1 MQTGEIAQQ
10 GLFFLACSKKREPIK
25 NRIRQIYPGE
35 KMKKIFY
42 LLPMFFT
49 LLACGAQPSPT
60 QDISNIVNATL
71 TAVAQNSPQMETPQT
86 APTQDISSAVNAT
99 LTAVAQNNP
108 QGSEQQPVVAQVT
121 GSLRI
126 EQEQG
131 SGAICTAGTTYF
143 VYAEFSSNGP
153 ATAQYQIYITDASGQ
168 VPNGTFEGYNAPQ
181 AEGTLTFDSA
191 KTETLT
197 WRITGPY
204 QYPEALT
211 IRGNLNGQSL
221 QSVPVACQ

>member
-1 MQTGEIAQQ
+1 M
-10 GLFFLACSKKREPIK
+10 R
-25 NRIRQIYPGE
+25 
-35 KMKKIFY
+35 KIFY
-42 LLPMFFT
+42 LVPVFFT

-60 QDISNIVNATL
+60 QDLNSIVNATL
-71 TAVAQNSPQMETPQT
+71 TAVAQNSPQMETPQ
-86 APTQDISSAVNAT
+86 PTQDINSAVNAT

-108 QGSEQQPVVAQVT
+108 QGGEQQPVEAQVT
-121 GSLRI
+121 GSLQI
-126 EQEQG
+126 VQEQG
-131 SGAICTAGTTYF
+131 SGTICTADTTYL

-211 IRGNLNGQSL
+211 LRGNLNGQAI
-221 QSVPVACQ
+221 QSVPVSCQ